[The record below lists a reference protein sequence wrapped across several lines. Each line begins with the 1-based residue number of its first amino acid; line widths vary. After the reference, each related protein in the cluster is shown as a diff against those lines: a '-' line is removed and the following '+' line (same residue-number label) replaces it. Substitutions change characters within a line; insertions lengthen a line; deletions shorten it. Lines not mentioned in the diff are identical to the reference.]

1 MNKPILS
8 AKVGKDFV
16 EVKCVPHELQW
27 IERWLENFMRS
38 KSLPPQCA
46 GKDAYN
52 SCIKFLA
59 PSDFLA
65 MLESLRKEFL
75 VIHPRH
81 QPQLED
87 FSFLLNDSETYPQQQ
102 NQPPFSSYNN

>member
-1 MNKPILS
+1 MNKPLLS

-46 GKDAYN
+46 GKDAFN
-52 SCIKFLA
+52 ACIKFLA
-59 PSDFLA
+59 PSDFLM
-65 MLESLRKEFL
+65 MLEHLRSEFL
-75 VIHPRH
+75 LIHPRH
-81 QPQLED
+81 MPQMED
-87 FSFLLNDSETYPQQQ
+87 FSFLLENSE
-102 NQPPFSSYNN
+102 NVGSL